1 VTADAR
7 ERSAAAELA
16 LAGEELDA
24 ARSLAGVHPRI
35 AVTRA
40 YFAIF
45 HAIRAQLFAAGF
57 EPRSHGGAIHLFNL
71 HFVKTG
77 TYPPAT
83 SRLVA
88 RLQKFREEAD
98 YAQSFTIDAAGA
110 REELEAAETLVEAI
124 RQALGSG

>member
-1 VTADAR
+1 M
-7 ERSAAAELA
+7 
-16 LAGEELDA
+16 
-24 ARSLAGVHPRI
+24 
-35 AVTRA
+35 TRV

-45 HAIRAQLFAAGF
+45 HAIRAQLFAAGL

-77 TYPPAT
+77 TYPLPT

-88 RLQKFREEAD
+88 RLHKYREEAD

-110 REELEAAETLVEAI
+110 QEELVAAETLVEAI
-124 RQALGSG
+124 RQALRSA